1 VAPALPGLE
10 ADAGRQVALSKL
22 RMIRTQR
29 HAAGAQQT
37 VTMGVTDLMTSLAI
51 IFILL
56 LTVYVKIHYE
66 AQAQSQENKEDV
78 KGLLRDHFDRFHL
91 RLEDDPDDPLMLL
104 IVVPE
109 NLLNFEFGKASLRP
123 TAAQFL
129 DEVMPFYAQA
139 LCGQLRHKID
149 SMVIEGHTDDR
160 GDDALNLKLSQDRSF
175 SVMVKGLEVIQAKQP
190 VDYLCFQQLTSAS
203 GRGKQ
208 DLLYEGSELNRDKS
222 RRVIF
227 KIRLR
232 SAEQRDQ
239 MSFR

>member
-1 VAPALPGLE
+1 
-10 ADAGRQVALSKL
+10 
-22 RMIRTQR
+22 MIRSTPR
-29 HAAGAQQT
+29 SGVGAHHIT
-37 VTMGVTDLMTSLAI
+37 TMGVTDLMTSLAI

-56 LTVYVKIHYE
+56 LTLYVKTYYD

-78 KGLLRDHFDRFHL
+78 KASLRDHFERFHL

-109 NLLNFEFGKASLRP
+109 DLLNFEFGKGSLRA
-123 TAAQFL
+123 TAAEFL
-129 DEVMPFYAQA
+129 GEVMPFYAQA
-139 LCGQLRHKID
+139 LCGRLRGTID

-160 GDDALNLKLSQDRSF
+160 GDDALNLKLSQERSF

-190 VDYLCFQQLTSAS
+190 MDYLCFQQLTSAS

-208 DLLYEGSELNRDKS
+208 DLIYEGSEVNQDKS

-232 SAEQRDQ
+232 SAEQRAQ
-239 MSFR
+239 ISFR

>member
-1 VAPALPGLE
+1 MSRTTPRPGAVA
-10 ADAGRQVALSKL
+10 SHT
-22 RMIRTQR
+22 I
-29 HAAGAQQT
+29 
-37 VTMGVTDLMTSLAI
+37 TMGVTDLMTSLAI

-56 LTVYVKIHYE
+56 LTVYVKTYYD

-78 KGLLRDHFDRFHL
+78 KTLLRDHFERFHL
-91 RLEDDPDDPLMLL
+91 RLEDDPQDPLMLL

-109 NLLNFEFGKASLRP
+109 NLLNFEFGKAFLRP

-129 DEVMPFYAQA
+129 SDAMPFYAQA
-139 LCGQLRHKID
+139 LCGRLRDKID

-160 GDDALNLKLSQDRSF
+160 GDDALNLKLSQERSL
-175 SVMVKGLEVIQAKQP
+175 SVMVKGLEVIQAQQP
-190 VDYLCFQQLTSAS
+190 MDYSCFQQLTSAS

-208 DLLYEGSELNRDKS
+208 DLVYEGSEVNRDKS